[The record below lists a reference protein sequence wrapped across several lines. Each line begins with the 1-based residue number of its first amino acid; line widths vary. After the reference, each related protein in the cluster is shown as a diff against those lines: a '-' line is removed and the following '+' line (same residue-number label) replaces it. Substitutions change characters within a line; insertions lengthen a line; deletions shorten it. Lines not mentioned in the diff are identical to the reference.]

1 MEDFYYQS
9 PSGNYFNEIWYKNKY
24 NIDEENLLKH
34 YCEIGH
40 KLNYNPSLYFETKWY
55 KNKYNLSNDTNPLE
69 HFCKNNTNI
78 NLKPNSKCN
87 YFIRDINFHDWTII
101 PKHDFVPISNVK
113 KINLL
118 LPGEGLSGGPAT
130 IYLFANLL
138 SNINYNVRII
148 FTFGLF
154 SENFINKLKKKF
166 ILNDNIE
173 FDSLEKNHINI
184 SYDDIFIT
192 SAWWTVYPLKF
203 ILDYLNFNKFFWFI
217 QENELLL
224 HAGDETYAK
233 ALSCYNMKYYSFIN
247 SSILMDDIKKT
258 LYPFNNINYL
268 NNNCICFEPAFNKTK
283 LYYISKHIKKQDGL
297 KIIFYS
303 RDENIAKRNCLKLVK
318 NLLISGLQNDIIKQ
332 NDKIVGFGGSEGKKL
347 LINNYYYEDLGF
359 LDNDDYYKLL
369 RESDLLI
376 SFQMAPHP
384 SYPPLEKSF
393 CNGLTLHTCFSY
405 KNSVSISRYTDK
417 IIMCEPNINS
427 LLKGLEKAIKIV
439 RSNSVNNINPKLLN
453 DNWDKPLNECLNFF
467 TNKS

>member
-1 MEDFYYQS
+1 MQDFYYQS

-40 KLNYNPSLYFETKWY
+40 KLNYNPSLYFETEWY
-55 KNKYNLSNDTNPLE
+55 KKKYNLSNDTNPLE
-69 HFCKNNTNI
+69 HFCNNNI
-78 NLKPNSKCN
+78 NTNLKPNSKCN
-87 YFIRDINFHDWTII
+87 YFIRNINFHDWTII
-101 PKHDFVPISNVK
+101 PKHDFIPISTIK

-118 LPGEGLSGGPAT
+118 LPGEGLSGGPTT

-138 SNINYNVRII
+138 SNKNYKVRII

-154 SENFINKLKKKF
+154 SENFINNLKKK
-166 ILNDNIE
+166 IKLNDNIE
-173 FDSLEKNHINI
+173 FDTLEKNHINI

-203 ILDYLNFNKFFWFI
+203 ILGYLNFNKFFWFI

-247 SSILMDDIKKT
+247 SSILMDDLKKT

-268 NNNCICFEPAFNKTK
+268 NKNCICFEPAFNKNK
-283 LYYISKHIKKQDGL
+283 LYYISKYIKKHDNL

-318 NLLISGLQNDIIKQ
+318 NLLISGLQNNIIKQ
-332 NDKIVGFGGSEGKKL
+332 NDKIYGFGGSKGKNL

-393 CNGLTLHTCFSY
+393 CNGLTLHTSFSY
-405 KNSVSISRYTDK
+405 KNSESISRYTNK

-427 LLKGLEKAIKIV
+427 LLEGLEKAIEII
-439 RSNSVNNINPKLLN
+439 RSNNIHNKNPKLLN
-453 DNWDKPLNECLNFF
+453 CNWNKPLNQCFNFF
-467 TNKS
+467 ISKF